1 MDEIIAREQERKV
14 IQALHGSHYR
24 VDKAFLLALYDA
36 LATAYGHGITK
47 GLTLA
52 FHREPDQKIEVK

>member
-1 MDEIIAREQERKV
+1 MDENLAREQERKV
-14 IQALHGSHYR
+14 IQALHAAHYR
-24 VDKAFLLALYDA
+24 VDKGFLLALYDA

-52 FHREPDQKIEVK
+52 FGRNGEEKTEGR